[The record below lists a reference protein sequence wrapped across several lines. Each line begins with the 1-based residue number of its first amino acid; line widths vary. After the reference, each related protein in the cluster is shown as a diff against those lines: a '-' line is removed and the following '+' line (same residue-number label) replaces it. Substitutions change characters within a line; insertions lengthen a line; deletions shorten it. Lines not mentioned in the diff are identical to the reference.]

1 MSKNLNSQIAVT
13 ICILVLLVINM
24 VMMAKLLMNIQ
35 QSPLYSEHHD
45 ALPCRALPARFVIE
59 EPECAD
65 KLLRLMNIT
74 NIHILTAEN
83 FDPPVNNTLS
93 HPQNQSAEKA

>member
-1 MSKNLNSQIAVT
+1 MSKNPNSQVAVT
-13 ICILVLLVINM
+13 LCILILLVINM
-24 VMMAKLLMNIQ
+24 VMTTKLLMNIQ
-35 QSPLYSEHHD
+35 KSPSD
-45 ALPCRALPARFVIE
+45 SGQGGTLPCRALPARFVIE